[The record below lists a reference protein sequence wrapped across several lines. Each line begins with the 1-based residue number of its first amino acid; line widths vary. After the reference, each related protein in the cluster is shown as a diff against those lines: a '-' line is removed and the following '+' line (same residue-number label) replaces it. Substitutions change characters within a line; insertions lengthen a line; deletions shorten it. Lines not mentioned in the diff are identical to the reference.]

1 MREWKMA
8 LVALATL
15 APAAAWARS
24 AACDVGAA
32 QLAGMR
38 ENWTGPPPV
47 IHRGPV
53 GAIKVESRGSF
64 SGKPDGVVSPPL
76 FEAWN
81 ANQTHANLFD
91 ACPELQSLLPAGWR
105 YATPEE
111 EAMKLGGPSTWVT
124 SFAEPLV
131 MGDQALA
138 YWSAQCPGLCAQMMV
153 VLYRRG
159 SKGWSAVGPAAIA
172 MS

>member
-1 MREWKMA
+1 LLHFPLLQAPPWGHSESKRHLPPIAPCSGEPPA
-8 LVALATL
+8 L
-15 APAAAWARS
+15 P
-24 AACDVGAA
+24 
-32 QLAGMR
+32 
-38 ENWTGPPPV
+38 
-47 IHRGPV
+47 
-53 GAIKVESRGSF
+53 
-64 SGKPDGVVSPPL
+64 
-76 FEAWN
+76 
-81 ANQTHANLFD
+81 